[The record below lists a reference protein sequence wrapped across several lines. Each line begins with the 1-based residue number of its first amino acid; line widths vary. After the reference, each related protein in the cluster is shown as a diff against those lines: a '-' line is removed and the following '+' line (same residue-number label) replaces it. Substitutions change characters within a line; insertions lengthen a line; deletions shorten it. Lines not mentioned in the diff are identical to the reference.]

1 MARTLV
7 IGGTLFIGRA
17 MVDQL
22 LARGD
27 DVTIMHRG
35 DGTPFGDR
43 VREIRCDRNDVTAVR
58 STLDGESFELVFD
71 NVYDWERGTTADQ
84 VAASAR
90 AVAGPALRRYVFTS
104 SVAAYGHGLD
114 HNETDELAPAD
125 FPNPYAAHKAESERV
140 LLRLQKTERI
150 PVTMLRPS
158 FVYGPHNGFDR
169 EAWFW
174 DRIVADRPVIVP
186 GDGSRPMQW
195 VLAGDVARAGLAAAA
210 HPASAGAAYDLGC
223 YPAIRQDEFIEV
235 LARAAGKGA
244 RIVHVPR
251 ERLEAAGGGLFAPP
265 LYFGVYLDPPAITAR
280 GSRLGSDLGIELT
293 PLDSGLRET
302 FEWYRTQNRSTPDFT
317 WEDQFLGGSADGRI
331 GG

>member
-1 MARTLV
+1 MTRTLV

-17 MVDQL
+17 MVEQL

-35 DGTPFGDR
+35 HGTPFGDR
-43 VREIRCDRNDVTAVR
+43 VRELRCDRNDVTAIR
-58 STLDGESFELVFD
+58 SILDGESFEVVYD
-71 NVYDWERGTTADQ
+71 NVYDWERGTTAEH
-84 VAASAR
+84 VFASAR

-114 HNETDELAPAD
+114 HDEKDALAPAD

-140 LLRLQKTERI
+140 LFRLQQTEGI
-150 PVTMLRPS
+150 PVTTLRPS

-174 DRIVADRPVIVP
+174 DRIMADRPVIVP

-195 VLAGDVARAGLAAAA
+195 VLAEDVARAGLAAAA
-210 HPASAGAAYDLGC
+210 RPASAGAAYDLGC
-223 YPAIRQDEFIEV
+223 YPAITQEELVRM
-235 LARAAGKGA
+235 LAHAAGKTV
-244 RIVHVPR
+244 RIVKVPR

-265 LYFGVYLDPPAITAR
+265 LYFGVFLDPPAITAK
-280 GSRLGSDLGIELT
+280 GTRLRSDLGIELT
-293 PLDSGLRET
+293 PLERGFRKT
-302 FEWYRTQNRSTPDFT
+302 FEWYRTQHRPTPDFS
-317 WEDQFLGGSADGRI
+317 WEDQFVS
-331 GG
+331 

>member
-1 MARTLV
+1 MTRTLV

-35 DGTPFGDR
+35 NGTPFGDR
-43 VREIRCDRNDVTAVR
+43 VRELRCDRNDVAAVR
-58 STLDGESFELVFD
+58 SMLDGESFEVVYD
-71 NVYDWERGTTADQ
+71 NVYDWQRGTTADQ
-84 VAASAR
+84 VRASAR
-90 AVAGPALRRYVFTS
+90 AAAGPALRRYVFTS

-140 LLRLQKTERI
+140 LFHLQKTEGI
-150 PVTMLRPS
+150 PVTTLRPS
-158 FVYGPHNGFDR
+158 FVYGPNNGFDR

-195 VLAGDVARAGLAAAA
+195 VLAADVARAGLAAAA
-210 HPASAGAAYDLGC
+210 RPASAGAAYDLGC
-223 YPAIRQDEFIEV
+223 YPAITQEEFV
-235 LARAAGKGA
+235 HTLARAAGKTV
-244 RIVHVPR
+244 RIVKVPR
-251 ERLEAAGGGLFAPP
+251 ERLEAAGGSLMQPP
-265 LYFGVYLDPPAITAR
+265 LYFGVFLDPPAITAR
-280 GSRLGSDLGIELT
+280 GTRLRSDLGMELT
-293 PLDSGLRET
+293 PLEAGFRET
-302 FEWYRTQNRSTPDFT
+302 FEWYRSQKRPTPDFS
-317 WEDQFLGGSADGRI
+317 WEDQFVA
-331 GG
+331 